1 MEFTISG
8 HNSLLGDLAKRIA
21 DVLVDV
27 LAETGV
33 RRIYGLPGD
42 SLNEAQF
49 RQLTFRYRLM

>member
-1 MEFTISG
+1 VPVRTSRDAVKEGKISM
-8 HNSLLGDLAKRIA
+8 ATRIA

-49 RQLTFRYRLM
+49 RAGNVSI

>member
-1 MEFTISG
+1 MAE
-8 HNSLLGDLAKRIA
+8 RIA

-42 SLNEAQF
+42 ALNEEQF
-49 RQLTFRYRLM
+49 RQVTFRYRLM